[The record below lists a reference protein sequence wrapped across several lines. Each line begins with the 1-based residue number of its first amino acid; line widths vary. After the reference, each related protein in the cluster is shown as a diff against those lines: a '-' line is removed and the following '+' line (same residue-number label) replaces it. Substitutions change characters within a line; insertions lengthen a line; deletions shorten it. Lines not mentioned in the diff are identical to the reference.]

1 MFISYDPESGAAYI
15 SLVPEDAGFIPRS
28 AITLEEVEALGEA
41 AGEIVLDV
49 DEEGRLVG
57 IEILQPELLLRS
69 ETLGPPPPQLTARL
83 ARLRRARLLV
93 SVRRSYSSRNLR
105 IWNARTMSVTPDI
118 SAQIPAKTSSV
129 YCLSMKN

>member
-57 IEILQPELLLRS
+57 IEVLQPELLLRS
-69 ETLGPPPPQLTARL
+69 ETLG
-83 ARLRRARLLV
+83 RLRH
-93 SVRRSYSSRNLR
+93 S
-105 IWNARTMSVTPDI
+105 
-118 SAQIPAKTSSV
+118 
-129 YCLSMKN
+129 